1 MCSHEH
7 RQKLLGV
14 LNGLHKIGKS
24 GEIPQPAL
32 VNSDDAVFDPACAV
46 DAPIT
51 SEFPKRI
58 IFICPFEGVIA
69 NKAVRC
75 SLVTDFTSN
84 LGLFF
89 VHHRD

>member
-1 MCSHEH
+1 
-7 RQKLLGV
+7 
-14 LNGLHKIGKS
+14 
-24 GEIPQPAL
+24 
-32 VNSDDAVFDPACAV
+32 
-46 DAPIT
+46 
-51 SEFPKRI
+51 
-58 IFICPFEGVIA
+58 VIA